1 MPDNARW
8 LRPPLIAAGVA
19 ALITV
24 ALAVLF
30 FVVVLPDYN
39 DRTSS
44 NSDAAHGQFTKTERT
59 VMNAATI
66 EAENIG
72 TYSRATFDADWNR
85 AIAGATGAFKAD
97 FAARKQ
103 ATLQAITK
111 GKFDVKATVTH
122 AALEGPTDSGHG
134 FIVLVTMNG
143 VQVQGT
149 TQGLPIP
156 QRLALTM
163 VEVGGKW
170 LASDVSQRGL
180 S

>member
-1 MPDNARW
+1 MPDNTRRLSA
-8 LRPPLIAAGVA
+8 PLIAAGVA
-19 ALITV
+19 ALIAA
-24 ALAVLF
+24 ALAVVL

-44 NSDAAHGQFTKTERT
+44 RSDAAKGQFTTTERT
-59 VMNAATI
+59 VINAATI

-72 TYSRATFDADWNR
+72 TYSRATFDRDWNR
-85 AIAGATGAFKAD
+85 AIVGSTGAFRSD
-97 FAARKQ
+97 FASRKQ
-103 ATLQAITK
+103 ATLDAITK

-122 AALEGPTDSGHG
+122 AALLGPPDNGTGLV
-134 FIVLVTMNG
+134 VLVTMNG
-143 VQVQGT
+143 VQVQGK

-163 VEVGGKW
+163 VKVGGKW